1 MPIIEPEFQNAIN
14 EYYGQPK
21 ESDFSKFVNNL
32 SRRDTDPRF
41 REEAARADIA
51 KYEQRNQAVRQDP
64 QLYDRIQAK
73 VQQLIERRNSD
84 ALSILDA
91 IKSDPDLSIG
101 FPTEPDKDEL
111 IKHVQQSIDN
121 ASNVYNALNGY
132 NVEGDK
138 GFLSELAGSTWSGI
152 KNTISSPYYA
162 IRKRNAVNELN
173 NLPLNQLDSIY
184 NKINTA
190 RQISNKVNETKAGLL
205 SVDFA
210 TRSKAL
216 RDLQYYKGTLD
227 NLALTEEEQQIWNE
241 YGNKYVQLKD
251 ELDTI
256 NADKANFTGSKNIS
270 ADEARVLMEK
280 QRRDEQYKQL
290 GIDPSLGDLV
300 VDAVKDSTSSFGAVG
315 RSLGNVL
322 SSAMAFMIPIPG
334 LGASA
339 FVSTAME
346 YSADL
351 MEHHLK
357 EYGEMPTE
365 EQLKAVLY
373 GTLAAGIDYFG
384 SKGLVKGL
392 GAGKFFAGIG
402 KTEAMRTAEQIA
414 KNVTK
419 NLEPLRRGMSDK
431 AFSQLY
437 LNTVKNELANVG
449 LDTSKEASKVITKE
463 LDKAM
468 NKALYGETLG
478 TKITR
483 KIREL
488 PEGIAR
494 TALEAPIKT
503 GKGLVNTGKAIVKGN
518 QYLHETLD
526 VGVQD
531 ILKAGA
537 GLALENVGSSLVRQH
552 YKGEYDKAEIAQG
565 IADGFISGGAFHV
578 ASNATIIPTRGLTG
592 KTKELW
598 NKHFNGGIDLESKSD
613 FLAQLDILKS
623 DNPSIAKYTPNM
635 GNFLL
640 NRYKEVEKTIND
652 FESGLEKTRNNNAL
666 KNAGFAIDEK
676 GKAYVDM
683 GVYNASDAKASNS
696 LAYVEK
702 AVKDYNKAKKIVDD
716 FGEEVHSRVS
726 SLEDALKVNAEKVHN
741 IAKDSEDFS
750 ADEKEQA
757 KQRYLDTLSKEEQ
770 VKYVQEEQGF
780 SKEEAEEYL
789 EDVERPE
796 EAELPE
802 RYTEK
807 VGDTGVSVSDIFK
820 RGNTDVYLYKDILAD
835 DAIRD
840 AIVNV
845 DKKAFDDALEKNQ
858 AISKERKEAVKKY
871 FTEDK
876 FAQYERGEVDTNTAH
891 NISGL
896 NKAIQ
901 KDIKNTLKVP
911 DTEISKEDATKSDDN
926 LKNYVYQQILNHK
939 KEIAT
944 PEELGERIRQSIPNL
959 TDKQN
964 EVINSAIGSIKEARD
979 KAIEKNNKLAYR
991 KVYKNKESAEKALKN
1006 IIKDNPNVKSYL
1018 NVEQVGDNQ
1027 FVLSDINLE
1036 PAINAVTELESKEDL
1051 SKQDIKDFI
1060 DKYKDSLDALTDKV
1074 QDSFNKLIDTYDRAP
1089 KEKKAE
1095 LKKTIVG
1102 VLKKITQQQA
1112 SDWYQGYTTAN
1123 ASKSIQSAVHGYT
1136 SKSSIRESRDR
1147 KRQQDAEKEKAK
1159 IEREQSKVEKEAKQL
1174 TTEQAS
1180 AVMYDAYERLISQG
1194 VNFDDASTW
1203 ESINRFT
1210 TLDILNLQAIIDSG
1224 KLDSTRLYQART
1236 LLALIKKTKI
1246 IENTT
1251 VANLVDPIA
1260 GTMSVN
1266 KDWTT
1271 VRQSLPDINTKV
1283 REAYKNK
1290 YGEDVPANYLSTPE
1304 SLMAD
1309 SEKEHL
1315 FSAENQRRANS
1326 ILKFKTSLN
1335 QSTALIKKVFKQLD
1349 DFDVITTKGR
1359 SSVLNLICKECKT
1372 AVTYPTNIN
1381 NLSRDEARKLFLT
1394 FLKESPIFR
1403 RALGLDAGATQK
1415 ITSENASRLIEYSK
1429 PVDIASLR
1437 NAKPSK
1443 IVEFNADFGS
1453 VDETLR
1459 NIYNNSNTTLQ
1470 ERLLALDAIFDADGG
1485 FIDTYVAS
1493 VSDNAAISDMYRDL
1507 AIYRRALNS
1516 KAVKKANKVLKTLGI
1531 DVNKLENKQDLLKA
1545 VSDAYTNA
1553 SDKYTDN
1560 RPARVKQALLDALSS
1575 KMFNL
1580 STSDKTKS
1588 NNRDLKYAKLLSLY
1602 NLATTLPEQ
1611 PLQVTRET
1619 EYDPSKV
1626 TKAELMP
1633 LLYTIVTDDSALY
1646 TVTNFINGLKTF
1658 IKFSKKDEQAIKNA
1672 LMPDGYVDVT
1682 GNNLSELSDELQTRL
1697 AQALAIY
1704 FNNNIKQY
1712 TTVPSVTVNN
1722 TKTNP
1727 TKDLTFDANK
1737 SPLKR
1742 AVSGSSYDNDLEIRP
1757 NSILCT
1763 ENVSD
1768 SITSN
1773 NKNYAPDT
1781 SQVNTVLKFINDL
1794 NIQGTKFLDS
1804 GYAIDE
1810 IFGAELEG
1818 RIIYS
1823 KEFLSVLSATG
1834 LNNLFSLKNGQS
1846 EDWVSTMVGAKKI
1859 SEKAG
1864 YALLSQNFSDYQTTA
1879 VSLGKQ
1885 ALHSLGLHIK
1895 DEQSLADIEDRVCA
1909 EVGSRILHLLESA
1922 GYIQKQYLTYNGG
1935 FSSTQPTEGEYIR
1948 VLKLTQDG
1956 DNAIDAIKSAS
1967 DYSFTDSNNL
1977 TKTGHIL
1984 DDLLGSSKER
1994 EARTGKE
2001 FIDSQKSL
2009 ENRFNA
2015 DSKVYTSL
2023 EPKTIT
2029 MTYLNNKGEEK
2040 ERTYTVTTIP
2050 FSGLTKVELKDKDT
2064 IRKIGNEELKAI
2076 YLDRRTSYKV
2086 GGTLNSP
2093 HALVELAYKNTEGQV
2108 VNRNEYKELFHD
2120 TVRDTKEWYDLP
2132 EYIQKALGMDT
2143 KETVG
2148 INETFRRDKNKQIF
2162 RMAKEFD
2169 ANIRQYNNGDII
2181 YFPVTMTPN
2190 NRFLVD
2196 SPRFNYR
2203 EFKPMRDFFN
2213 PADTLDGNVRG
2224 GRNEAQQ
2231 TMLKA
2236 TVLFNLGLDVDKM
2249 LGTDIDRVFNQFRRA
2264 FKNIKAADGGI
2275 TALEHY
2281 VNNTVTDADKKILAP
2296 LTSITFNVYKGS
2308 KEPKGFELNG
2318 SVPCHL
2324 LFRNLINND
2333 AVLDDIKD
2341 NQALTNF
2348 NYRIEVDGLNNGS
2361 GHHFSQSGVFTNTD
2375 SISTAKAV
2383 AVGVF
2388 PPSIS
2393 GNFGDFIK
2401 AMSESPEK
2409 YLDVYMLSA
2418 RTGEELAKE
2427 DFTKMIIE
2435 GLAKDKDKVAKIQ
2448 LLKLL
2453 AEVYDAKDEAGNRAT
2468 EIEDTIPKLLS
2479 RDVMKKVAMPSTYG
2493 AGMQALLNHLASGID
2508 KELGKYIYKLI
2519 KDKSNRAEA
2528 NETIKTIY
2536 NKLRDLNGGYLS
2548 LVDMEGKEVSYK
2560 DVMDSPDLY
2569 NYLPVVI
2576 NNTNLFNLL
2585 KDTCLVSAV
2594 KGAKSVTEEATER
2607 ARVLNQANE
2616 AICTVFKASVKR
2628 ALETHYKDRDIR
2640 TLTWADHKQLLS
2652 IVATELN
2659 FGTQE
2664 QTLDVLKPALMGAL
2678 TEITYNK
2685 VSGYYEGG
2693 QSSVRYTT
2701 DLDKESLGSV
2711 LPPVFIHGFD
2721 AGNIAYAQ
2729 QLVRDTLKAFT
2740 GIHDAVMINYKQFT
2754 GDGFAVSVP
2763 EAMNK
2768 GFIEGALT
2776 AYEPL
2781 IYMAYLLK
2789 AGLDHV
2795 PELGVQDVSDI
2806 RYAISEL
2813 ESYACMEID
2822 NAQKM
2827 LYAIQKGETYKFNQF
2842 GFTEETAFTPDAEW
2856 ANEQLKKL
2864 EKRISTNK
2872 VLTEQLQSYN
2882 SFLEFLRQHK
2892 KGSKLYDT
2900 LKNNKDIAVTV
2911 FSVDQLK
2918 EAIRIKQVPTSGI
2931 SQKDLD
2937 DLFKAY
2943 DDYIKGADEVSYY
2956 RTFLNGMSEL
2966 NKARGDKTLGVIKNG
2981 ARNPKGT
2988 KDIVSGLIS
2997 LIRENT
3003 YNDNISDDSYV
3014 VSYLSSNFNKL
3025 TGLLHKDANSYHI
3038 LAGLIRLTSSNR
3050 SINTNDLNRLV
3061 GLLESSGLADG
3072 SIDSL
3077 TTLDKNKESLFIDVS
3092 DINLGDFLNHI
3103 TLQSQESG
3111 ITGTKQTEST
3121 FLHNILDGYV
3131 DRIEKQLE
3139 ATGAKQIIF
3148 RMDSAVDLM
3157 LFSILNATK
3166 NEKKRFKDITFA
3178 IAPNITNQAGV
3189 NVDKD
3194 VATYNFLNDALGAKL
3209 HDFTVLNS
3217 TENKNL
3223 ELQNFKYNSQFTRTG
3238 MVGQYVRETYAV
3250 KTDSKG
3256 QVIRREQLGKRIDK
3270 DNPIHLANYYGE
3282 IESTNT
3288 TNTASSSMLYVQRS
3302 ANDIKG
3308 ILEYENRV
3316 LNFNAPKANEEA
3328 DKKKLGDVS
3337 SNQVQI
3343 TATNFNEIVNGKH
3356 LVFTLNTDGTFT
3368 DDRVY
3373 NFIKNIKSLSNA
3385 YKLATSAYKRMEQ
3398 RFANDDGIG
3407 VREAIYQPITLD
3419 NIHLN
3424 NLTNVSVT
3432 FIVTS
3437 DNKINVKSLLDSI
3450 EGLSPASSSYI
3461 RGKNQFVFK
3470 TGDNKIAKARIDT
3483 VKQRFKSVDLNDPSN
3498 SFSNW
3503 IMREVKSKY
3512 DEHYTDAQKATAY
3525 VTIPKYLRS
3534 SESGLSFTAE
3544 NINKNA
3550 KYDFDGSNTVYFG
3563 TDASPDFGNTAKGNP
3578 TVYSFETVRG
3588 IKQQQAISDK
3598 FITNLKTGLV
3608 NRFEQLRT
3616 KIKRY
3621 TNNPTKSEED
3631 MTVYDK
3637 AVYKDLTCEDSTSL
3651 FNTLVQDDTSRG
3663 LDTSHLSY
3671 VFDKLRNLNMNVR
3684 YYLNDLAYSQGGAF
3698 IETINAKPTGY
3709 INFNARGTGSH
3720 AEVFLHEWSHI
3731 PLEYLKYDANA
3742 YRLATQLYQF
3752 SAKNLTLEDFECSTD
3767 EAKRIYNYIFRDNNT
3782 VDPQIEFITYSLTN
3796 SDFRKALDNMAERE
3810 SFKDEFNAKKES
3822 VLARFVNKVSGSLNK
3837 GASNNI
3843 NNMVFDIF
3851 KRSVDLCN
3859 EYQQKVPVDEEAYTV
3874 ERLQLSNAD
3883 TKIYDAL
3890 KDITKAVGLDTVSNT
3905 LGTLQGMEEEY
3916 DTLRNISRNEQTR
3929 NANPDVLPAILD
3941 TFGSVKGAYS
3951 DVYNQL
3957 RQSFEGVSDGNY
3969 SYVKLRYQ
3977 AKETIDKARENSASA
3992 LNEVVRNLTKDI
4004 SQKTLNE
4011 MTNHVLKADMSCLLD
4026 DGVYDKDTLNK
4037 VLTDSRFRNQEINRI
4052 KQTLS
4057 KSNMGNYFINASKGL
4072 VDKLTIG
4079 VNTSGIGYNNAY
4091 EIANISGSSIAT
4103 LESPYTKDIDKL
4115 ITLQV
4120 MDYYDKQNP
4129 NVYKELSKNLD
4140 SLVEILN
4147 IHSGL
4152 KKLEYS
4158 DVYANSMQKVHIP
4171 KGELHG
4177 GKVHNRYAVVPK
4189 SQLKAYEY
4197 AGYTSL
4203 GKAKLDSFYNN
4214 ITTED
4219 FYKVQAK
4226 YMPDV
4231 PYVDGIPVL
4240 TDVFNG
4246 RNKTGTY
4253 LGGKKLEST
4262 QINPMFHN
4270 TEFNALTHYI
4280 QNRVNM
4286 LNSPNYFATNAKDL
4300 DGVITPTY
4308 GIGNTLKGCD
4318 FQLNE
4323 VEQNKYL
4330 NRHVKFTSALG
4341 DHYGSIIERT
4351 RAPEWNMEASQ
4362 ALDDLYQQRRDKY
4375 DFTWL
4380 NESNENPDLVEAYK
4394 LLPFEMK
4401 KFFNDKYNGKGVP
4414 VETRYLTGIVGYREM
4429 SASKVDLEWNN
4440 KLRHSVTDY
4449 ISHIFHNGYIA
4460 KGETLLRYLTK
4471 LGKENIVIKGVAVSV
4486 DNILSNNVT
4495 LGVLGLSPKQVCNY
4509 QIEGLNNLLKYK
4521 EMSRERYM
4529 LKTKEITSSLTEQD
4543 RARLRGLEASMHDL
4557 PISYLAEHGAMP
4569 TIAEDITES
4578 DRLAK
4583 DLIDTHLPKE
4593 LQTFAHNVIGDQ
4605 KSWLYR
4611 HLSDLATFGD
4621 ITARYALF
4629 KHLTEDKHINNEEAF
4644 RQCMQ
4649 TFVDYSN
4656 PLPKGLQYF
4665 DSIGALPFTKFLL
4678 GNQTNV
4684 LNSLVKK
4691 PSRALMGIMAS
4702 SVMGV
4707 PSIYDSILGL
4717 DSFTNRWKVP
4727 GFGLMYDS
4735 LGSLPINRAF
4745 DVL

>member
-1 MPIIEPEFQNAIN
+1 MSIIEPKFQNAIN
-14 EYYGQPK
+14 EYFSQP
-21 ESDFSKFVNNL
+21 EEDDYSKFINNL
-32 SRRDTDPRF
+32 SKRDTNSKF
-41 REEAARADIA
+41 REEAAKADIA
-51 KYEQRNQAVRQDP
+51 KYEQRNQAIRQDP

-73 VQQLIERRNSD
+73 IQQLVERRDSNT
-84 ALSILDA
+84 LSILNA
-91 IKSDPDLSIG
+91 INSDPDLSIG

-111 IKHVQQSIDN
+111 IKQVQRSIN
-121 ASNVYNALNGY
+121 SASNPLNALEGY
-132 NVEGDK
+132 NIKGEG
-138 GFLSELAGSTWSGI
+138 GFLSELAGATWSGI
-152 KNTISSPYYA
+152 KNTVYSPYYA
-162 IRKRNAVNELN
+162 TRKRNTIDELN
-173 NLPLNQLDSIY
+173 NLPLNQLDGIY

-190 RQISNKVNETKAGLL
+190 RQINNKVNETKQGLL

-216 RDLQYYKGTLD
+216 SDLQYYKGTLD
-227 NLALTEEEQQIWNE
+227 NLALTEEEQQIWNK
-241 YGNKYVQLKD
+241 YGAKYVQLKD
-251 ELDTI
+251 DLNTI
-256 NADKANFTGSKNIS
+256 NADKADFTGSNNIS

-290 GIDPSLGDLV
+290 GIDPSLGDIV
-300 VDAVKDSTSSFGAVG
+300 VDATKDAVSSWGAVG

-322 SSAMAFMIPIPG
+322 SSAIPFMLPIPG
-334 LGASA
+334 LGVAA
-339 FVSTAME
+339 FTSTAME

-357 EYGEMPTE
+357 QYGEMPTE
-365 EQLKAVLY
+365 EQLKAILY

-392 GAGKFFAGIG
+392 GAGNFFAGIG

-437 LNTVKNELANVG
+437 LNTIKNELANVG
-449 LDTSKEASKVITKE
+449 VDTSKEASKVITKE

-488 PEGIAR
+488 PEGIVR

-518 QYLHETLD
+518 QYVHETID
-526 VGVQD
+526 SGVQD

-565 IADGFISGGAFHV
+565 IVDGFISGGAFHA

-592 KTKELW
+592 KAKELW
-598 NKHFNGGIDLESKSD
+598 NKHFNGGINLESESD
-613 FLAQLDILKS
+613 FLAQLDILES
-623 DNPSIAKYTPNM
+623 DNPATAKYTPDM

-652 FESGLEKTRNNNAL
+652 FESGLEKTRNNEVL
-666 KNAGFAIDEK
+666 QNAGFAINNK
-676 GKAYVDM
+676 GEAYVDM
-683 GVYNASDAKASNS
+683 GIYNASDAKASNS

-702 AVKDYNKAKKIVDD
+702 AVKNYNKAKKVVDK

-726 SLEDALKVNAEKVHN
+726 RLEEALKTNAEKVYN
-741 IAKDSEDFS
+741 TTKDSEDFT
-750 ADEKEQA
+750 ADEKERA

-770 VKYVQEEQGF
+770 VEYVQKEQGF
-780 SKEEAEEYL
+780 TKEEAEKYL
-789 EDVERPE
+789 EDVEKPE
-796 EAELPE
+796 ETELPE

-807 VGDTGVSVSDIFK
+807 VGDTGVSVSDIFE

-858 AISKERKEAVKKY
+858 AISRERKEAVKKY

-876 FAQYERGEVDTNTAH
+876 FAQYERNEVDISTAH

-901 KDIKNTLKVP
+901 RDIKDSLKVP
-911 DTEISKEDATKSDDN
+911 DTEISKEDATKSDEA

-944 PEELGERIRQSIPNL
+944 PEELGERIKESIPNIS
-959 TDKQN
+959 KEQN
-964 EVINSAIGSIKEARD
+964 DIIDSAIGSIKEARD

-991 KVYKNKESAEKALKN
+991 KVYKTKESAEKALKDV
-1006 IIKDNPNVKSYL
+1006 IKDNPNVKSFL
-1018 NVEQVGDNQ
+1018 KVEQVGDNQ

-1036 PAINAVTELESKEDL
+1036 PVINAVTELESKEDL

-1060 DKYKDSLDALTDKV
+1060 DKYKDSLDVLTDKV
-1074 QDSFNKLIDTYDRAP
+1074 QASFDKAIDIYDKAP
-1089 KEKKAE
+1089 KEKKDE
-1095 LKKTIVG
+1095 LRKKIISSLKKV
-1102 VLKKITQQQA
+1102 VQQQA

-1136 SKSSIRESRDR
+1136 SKSSIRDSRDR
-1147 KRQQDAEKEKAK
+1147 KRQKDAEKEKAK
-1159 IEREQSKVEKEAKQL
+1159 IDREQSKVEKETKQL
-1174 TTEQAS
+1174 TREQAT
-1180 AVMYDAYERLISQG
+1180 ATIYDAYERLVNQN
-1194 VNFDDASTW
+1194 VNFEDATTW
-1203 ESINRFT
+1203 GSINSFT

-1224 KLDSTRLYQART
+1224 KLESTELSQARA

-1251 VANLVDPIA
+1251 IANLVNPIA
-1260 GTMSVN
+1260 GTMSAN
-1266 KDWTT
+1266 KDWTAI
-1271 VRQSLPDINTKV
+1271 RQSLPDIRDKIEETHKNTFK
-1283 REAYKNK
+1283 
-1290 YGEDVPANYLSTPE
+1290 EDIPSNYLSTPE

-1315 FSAENQRRANS
+1315 FNAENQRRANS
-1326 ILKFKTSLN
+1326 ILKFKNSLS
-1335 QSTALIKKVFKQLD
+1335 QSTALIKKIFKQLNN
-1349 DFDVITTKGR
+1349 FDVVTTTGKNN
-1359 SSVLNLICKECKT
+1359 VLNLICKECKT
-1372 AVTYPTNIN
+1372 VVIYPTNID
-1381 NLSRDEARKLFLT
+1381 NLSRDEAKKLFLT

-1403 RALGLDAGATQK
+1403 RALGLDAGATQN
-1415 ITSENASRLIEYSK
+1415 ITSENASRLMEYSK

-1443 IVEFNADFGS
+1443 IINFNDDFKFITEAD
-1453 VDETLR
+1453 R
-1459 NIYNNSNTTLQ
+1459 NAFNSTDATLQ
-1470 ERLLALDAIFDADGG
+1470 DRLIILDKIFDADGG

-1493 VSDNAAISDMYRDL
+1493 VSDNAAIADMYRDL
-1507 AIYRRALNS
+1507 AIYRRAEG
-1516 KAVKKANKVLKTLGI
+1516 ANLKEAKKVLATLGI
-1531 DVNKLENKQDLLKA
+1531 SVTGNMTKNSLLNA
-1545 VSDAYTNA
+1545 VYNAYRNQ
-1553 SDKYTDN
+1553 SKDYTKN
-1560 RPARVKQALLDALSS
+1560 RPARIKQALLDVI
-1575 KMFNL
+1575 
-1580 STSDKTKS
+1580 SDKILKEGTKSNTKS
-1588 NNRDLKYAKLLSLY
+1588 NNRNKDYAKWLSLY

-1611 PLQVTRET
+1611 PLQVIRET

-1633 LLYTIVTDDSALY
+1633 LFYTIVTNTQALDDALIDIRDADAGI
-1646 TVTNFINGLKTF
+1646 NFSENDKR
-1658 IKFSKKDEQAIKNA
+1658 AIKNA
-1672 LMPDGYVDVT
+1672 LMPNGYVDVT
-1682 GNNLSELSDELQTRL
+1682 GNNVSELNEELQTRL
-1697 AQALAIY
+1697 AKGLSIY
-1704 FNNNIKQY
+1704 FNRHINTLK
-1712 TTVPSVTVNN
+1712 TATVIPSKV
-1722 TKTNP
+1722 KSNP
-1727 TKDLTFDANK
+1727 NKDLKVSKN
-1737 SPLKR
+1737 SPLKK
-1742 AVSGSSYDNDLEIRP
+1742 AVAGSSFDNDLTINP
-1757 NSILCT
+1757 NSILCN
-1763 ENVSD
+1763 ENVSAS
-1768 SITSN
+1768 SIFIN
-1773 NKNYAPDT
+1773 NSNYAPDE
-1781 SQVNTVLKFINDL
+1781 SKVATVLKFINDL
-1794 NIQGTKFLDS
+1794 NMHGTKFLDS
-1804 GYAIDE
+1804 GYAIDD

-1823 KEFLSVLSATG
+1823 KEFLNVLSATG

-1846 EDWVSTMVGAKKI
+1846 EDWISTMVGAKKI

-1864 YALLSQNFSDYQTTA
+1864 YKLLTQKFSDYQTTA

-1909 EVGSRILHLLESA
+1909 EIGSRILHLLESA
-1922 GYIQKQYLTYNGG
+1922 KYIQKQYLTYNGE
-1935 FSSTQPTEGEYIR
+1935 FTSTQPTEGEYIR

-1956 DNAIDAIKSAS
+1956 DSAIDAIKSAS

-1977 TKTGHIL
+1977 TRTGHIL
-1984 DDLLGSSKER
+1984 DDLLGSSKEK
-1994 EARTGKE
+1994 EPKTGKE
-2001 FIDSQKSL
+2001 FISNQKAL
-2009 ENRFNA
+2009 ADRFNA
-2015 DSKVYTSL
+2015 DFANYTTKP
-2023 EPKTIT
+2023 ETKTVT
-2029 MTYLNNKGEEK
+2029 MAYLDKNGKEK
-2040 ERTYTVTTIP
+2040 ERTYKVTTIP
-2050 FSGLTKVELKDKDT
+2050 FSGLTKVELAKDNST
-2064 IRKIGNEELKAI
+2064 IRTIGKTELKAI
-2076 YLDRRTSYKV
+2076 YLDRRTSYKA

-2093 HALVELAYKNTEGQV
+2093 LALVELAYKNTEGQV
-2108 VNRNEYKELFHD
+2108 VNRKEYEDLFKD
-2120 TVRDTKEWYDLP
+2120 TISTTKEWYKLP

-2143 KETVG
+2143 KETTG
-2148 INETFRRDKNKQIF
+2148 IHEAFRRDKNKQIF

-2169 ANIRQYNNGDII
+2169 ANIKQYKNGEVI

-2213 PADTLDGNVRG
+2213 PADTLDGNIHA
-2224 GRNEAQQ
+2224 GRNKAQQ

-2249 LGTDIDRVFNQFRRA
+2249 LGKDIDEVFKKFRIA
-2264 FKNIKAADGGI
+2264 FKRIRGQKGGI
-2275 TALEHY
+2275 EALEHY

-2296 LTSITFNVYKGS
+2296 LTGITFDVYKGS
-2308 KEPKGFELNG
+2308 KQSKKFELSG
-2318 SVPCHL
+2318 SVPCQL
-2324 LFRNLINND
+2324 LFRDLINN
-2333 AVLDDIKD
+2333 AEVLDDIKD
-2341 NQALTNF
+2341 NQALTDF

-2388 PPSIS
+2388 PPTIS
-2393 GNFGDFIK
+2393 DQFGDFIR
-2401 AMSESPEK
+2401 AMSENPK
-2409 YLDVYMLSA
+2409 TYLDVYMLSA

-2427 DFTKMIIE
+2427 DFTRMIIE
-2435 GLAKDKDKVAKIQ
+2435 GLSKDKDRVAKIQ

-2468 EIEDTIPKLLS
+2468 EIEDIIPALLS

-2493 AGMQALLNHLASGID
+2493 AGMAALLNHLASGID

-2519 KDKSNRAEA
+2519 KDKTNRAEA

-2536 NKLRDLNGGYLS
+2536 NKLRDLNGGYLN
-2548 LVDMEGKEVSYK
+2548 LVDIEGKEISYK
-2560 DVMDSPDLY
+2560 DVIDSPDLY

-2607 ARVLNQANE
+2607 ARVLNQAND
-2616 AICTVFKASVKR
+2616 AICTIFKASVKR
-2628 ALETHYKDRDIR
+2628 ALETYYKDRDVR
-2640 TLTWADHKQLLS
+2640 TLTWADHKKLLS
-2652 IVATELN
+2652 IVGTELN
-2659 FGTQE
+2659 FGTQN

-2711 LPPVFIHGFD
+2711 LPPVYIHGFD

-2740 GIHDAVMINYKQFT
+2740 GVHDAVMINYKQFT

-2776 AYEPL
+2776 AYKPL
-2781 IYMAYLLK
+2781 VHMAYLLK
-2789 AGLDHV
+2789 AGLDHL
-2795 PELGVQDVSDI
+2795 PELGVQDASDI

-2827 LYAIQKGETYKFNQF
+2827 LYAIQDGKKYKFNQF

-2856 ANEQLKKL
+2856 AKEQLKKL
-2864 EKRISTNK
+2864 NDDLSTNK
-2872 VLTEQLQSYN
+2872 VLTVQLQSYN
-2882 SFLEFLRQHK
+2882 SFLEFLHQHK
-2892 KGSKLYDT
+2892 EGSKLYDT

-2911 FSVDQLK
+2911 FNVDQLK
-2918 EAIRIKQVPTSGI
+2918 KAIDNKLIPVGDIPQE
-2931 SQKDLD
+2931 DLD

-2943 DDYIKGADEVSYY
+2943 DDYIKGADDVSYY
-2956 RTFLNGMSEL
+2956 KTFLNGMSEL
-2966 NKARGDKTLGVIKNG
+2966 NKARGDKTLKTIKS
-2981 ARNPKGT
+2981 NPTSPKST

-2997 LIRENT
+2997 LIRENGF
-3003 YNDNISDDSYV
+3003 DNISDDSYV
-3014 VSYLSSNFNKL
+3014 VRYLSSNFNKL

-3038 LAGLIRLTSSNR
+3038 LASLVRLTSSNR

-3061 GLLESSGLADG
+3061 TLLKGAGLADAN
-3072 SIDSL
+3072 IDSL
-3077 TTLDKNKESLFIDVS
+3077 STLDKNKESLFIDVS

-3111 ITGTKQTEST
+3111 ITGTKQTESV
-3121 FLHNILDGYV
+3121 FLHNILDDYV
-3131 DRIEKQLE
+3131 DKIEKQLE

-3148 RMDSAVDLM
+3148 RMDSAMDLM

-3166 NEKKRFKDITFA
+3166 NQNRRFKDITFA
-3178 IAPNITNQAGV
+3178 IAPNVTNQAGV
-3189 NVDKD
+3189 NVDKS
-3194 VATYNFLNDALGAKL
+3194 VATYNFLNTTLGAKL

-3223 ELQNFKYNSQFTRTG
+3223 ELQNFKYNSQFTKTG

-3250 KTDSKG
+3250 KIDSKG
-3256 QVIRREQLGKRIDK
+3256 QVIRKEQLGKRVDK
-3270 DNPIHLANYYGE
+3270 NNPIHLANYYGE

-3288 TNTASSSMLYVQRS
+3288 TNTASSSMMYVQRN

-3308 ILEYENRV
+3308 IIDYENRV
-3316 LNFNAPKANEEA
+3316 LNFNASGISDEVS
-3328 DKKKLGDVS
+3328 KKTLGEVS
-3337 SNQVQI
+3337 PTEVQI
-3343 TATNFNEIVNGKH
+3343 TATNFADITSGKH
-3356 LVFTLNTDGTFT
+3356 LVFTLNTDGSFT
-3368 DDRVY
+3368 DTRVY
-3373 NFIKNIKSLSNA
+3373 NFIKNIKSLNNA
-3385 YKLATSAYKRMEQ
+3385 YNLATSTYKRMEQ
-3398 RFANDDGIG
+3398 RFANDNGITS
-3407 VREAIYQPITLD
+3407 REAIYQPITLD

-3432 FIVTS
+3432 FMVTS

-3450 EGLSPASSSYI
+3450 EGLSPASSSYV
-3461 RGKNQFVFK
+3461 RGRNQFVFK
-3470 TGDNKIAKARIDT
+3470 TGDNKIAKAQIDN
-3483 VKQRFKSVDLNDPSN
+3483 VKRRFKSIDLNDPSN
-3498 SFSNW
+3498 SFSDW
-3503 IMREVKSKY
+3503 IMKEVKNRY
-3512 DEHYTDAQKATAY
+3512 DKGNYTNDQLATTY
-3525 VTIPKYLRS
+3525 VTIPRYLRS
-3534 SESGLSFTAE
+3534 TESGLTYMAE
-3544 NINKNA
+3544 NINSIA
-3550 KYDFDGSNTVYFG
+3550 KYDFDGDSTVYFG

-3578 TVYSFETVRG
+3578 TVYSFDTVKG
-3588 IKQQQAISDK
+3588 VKQQQAISDK
-3598 FITNLKTGLV
+3598 FITNLKTSLITK
-3608 NRFEQLRT
+3608 FENLRT
-3616 KIKRY
+3616 KIKNY
-3621 TNNPTKSEED
+3621 TNAPTKSEED
-3631 MTVYDK
+3631 MTIYDK

-3671 VFDKLRNLNMNVR
+3671 VFNKLRNLNMNVR
-3684 YYLNDLAYSQGGAF
+3684 YYLNDLAYTQGGAF

-3709 INFNARGTGSH
+3709 INFNTRGTGSH

-3752 SAKNLTLEDFECSTD
+3752 SAKNLTLEDFDCSTE
-3767 EAKRIYNYIFRDNNT
+3767 EAKRIYNYIFRDSST

-3796 SDFRKALDNMAERE
+3796 SDFRNALDNMAKR
-3810 SFKDEFNAKKES
+3810 SKFKKEFNAKKES
-3822 VLARFVNKVSGSLNK
+3822 VLARFVNTVSGSLNK
-3837 GASNNI
+3837 NASNNI

-3859 EYQQKVPVDEEAYTV
+3859 EYQQKVPVDEEAYAT

-3883 TKIYDAL
+3883 MKIYDAL
-3890 KDITKAVGLDTVSNT
+3890 KGITKAVGLDTVSNT
-3905 LGTLQGMEEEY
+3905 LGTLQGMEEDYE
-3916 DTLRNISRNEQTR
+3916 TLRNISNNEKTR
-3929 NANPDVLPAILD
+3929 NTNPDVLPAILD
-3941 TFGSVKGAYS
+3941 TFGSIKGAYS

-4026 DGVYDKDTLNK
+4026 DGVYDKDTLK
-4037 VLTDSRFRNQEINRI
+4037 KILTDSKFRNQEINRL
-4052 KQTLS
+4052 KKTLS

-4120 MDYYDKQNP
+4120 MNYYDKQNP
-4129 NVYKELSKNLD
+4129 NVYRELSKNLD
-4140 SLVEILN
+4140 SLVEVLN

-4197 AGYTSL
+4197 AGYKSL
-4203 GKAKLDSFYNN
+4203 GKAKLDTFYST
-4214 ITTED
+4214 ITNED

-4253 LGGKKLEST
+4253 LGGKRLEST
-4262 QINPMFHN
+4262 QIDPQFHN
-4270 TEFNALTHYI
+4270 VEFNALSRYI
-4280 QNRVNM
+4280 QSKVNM
-4286 LNSPNYFATNAKDL
+4286 LNSPNYFAVNPKDL

-4308 GIGNTLKGCD
+4308 GIGNSLKGCD

-4323 VEQNKYL
+4323 VEQDKYL

-4449 ISHIFHNGYIA
+4449 ISHIFHNGYVA

-4471 LGKENIVIKGVAVSV
+4471 LGKENIVIKGIAVSV

-4529 LKTKEITSSLTEQD
+4529 LKTKEVTSSLTEQD

-4593 LQTFAHNVIGDQ
+4593 LQTIAHNVVGDQ